1 MPNEIQERAQEMRPG
16 NVPDGAKEV
25 FDPDREFRSLYER
38 NLSFFRKLRH
48 FHNKLKILFVFFKK
62 AVDLNDAYAYDI
74 AVCKE
79 ES

>member
-1 MPNEIQERAQEMRPG
+1 MRSRKEYRKCDPETSQ
-16 NVPDGAKEV
+16 DGAKEV
-25 FDPDREFRSLYER
+25 FDPDREFRSFYER
-38 NLSFFRKLRH
+38 KLSFFRKRR
-48 FHNKLKILFVFFKK
+48 FFFFKLKILFIFFKK